1 MYELLIRIE
10 TICVEARPLTLL
22 GVGLVT
28 TVAGLLLW
36 LAGMYFSSVIIGILG
51 AVVGSFCGLLA
62 SQLLDVNPLLSMA
75 VGAALLC
82 IAAVLFRNIII
93 IVLAVIV
100 FALASGTVYSS
111 TILGTGPRQEDMQ
124 AEGPMFRSFSRM
136 DPGSRL
142 AYVDEISQEAEG
154 FFERLKALLRDT
166 LGAMDPYKWK
176 LLLAALLGG
185 IGGLVLIWLIKR
197 LVLAV
202 CCSGVGTLL
211 VLIGIESMLMVGGV
225 QLCSAFAEHRG
236 VLTIT
241 YFSMVGLGTVVQLIL
256 MRSRKPKEAGRPKQQ
271 PED

>member
-1 MYELLIRIE
+1 
-10 TICVEARPLTLL
+10 
-22 GVGLVT
+22 
-28 TVAGLLLW
+28 
-36 LAGMYFSSVIIGILG
+36 
-51 AVVGSFCGLLA
+51 
-62 SQLLDVNPLLSMA
+62 LLDVNPLLSMA

-111 TILGTGPRQEDMQ
+111 TILGTGARQEDM
-124 AEGPMFRSFSRM
+124 
-136 DPGSRL
+136 
-142 AYVDEISQEAEG
+142 
-154 FFERLKALLRDT
+154 RLKALLRDT